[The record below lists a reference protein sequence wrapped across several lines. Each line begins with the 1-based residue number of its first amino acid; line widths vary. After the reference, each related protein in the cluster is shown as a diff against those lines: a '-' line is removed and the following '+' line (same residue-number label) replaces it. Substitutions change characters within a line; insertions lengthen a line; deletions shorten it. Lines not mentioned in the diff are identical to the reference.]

1 MSEELERRETT
12 IRKEGLTIR
21 LRRTEKGG
29 YVWVIEADSP
39 KLDPEALEKVLEYAD
54 RALRRKF
61 LGEDVEL
68 PQPPKIPE
76 GIKTSEE
83 IKAEIKAE
91 RMEKTIPILS
101 KNGKLFGRIAVYNQE
116 IALEPFKPLRIDDPA
131 IGWLIGF
138 LEGKYGRE
146 KVSLEHDR
154 DDRYFRRIIVAARLS
169 EEELEELRSKAAWSF
184 IRATV
189 RPAKHEPHGRRPPR
203 RWKRG
208 R

>member
-1 MSEELERRETT
+1 VSEELERKETVIKKQALEVR
-12 IRKEGLTIR
+12 IRRLPDGRYVWSIELSTPTLDPALIDELVSNVDLR
-21 LRRTEKGG
+21 LRKR
-29 YVWVIEADSP
+29 Y
-39 KLDPEALEKVLEYAD
+39 
-54 RALRRKF
+54 
-61 LGEDVEL
+61 LGEDVEVPEL
-68 PQPPKIPE
+68 PKIPE
-76 GIKTSEE
+76 GIKTSE
-83 IKAEIKAE
+83 EIKAE

-154 DDRYFRRIIVAARLS
+154 DDRYFRRIIVAAKLS
-169 EEELEELRSKAAWSF
+169 EEELEELRPKAAWSF

>member
-1 MSEELERRETT
+1 MVSEELERKETT

-21 LRRTEKGG
+21 LRRTEKGS
-29 YVWVIEADSP
+29 YTWVIEADSP

-76 GIKTSEE
+76 GIKTSE
-83 IKAEIKAE
+83 KIKAE

-116 IALEPFKPLRIDDPA
+116 IALEPLKPLRIDDPA
-131 IGWLIGF
+131 IGWLRGF
-138 LEGKYGRE
+138 LEGRYGRE
-146 KVSLEHDR
+146 KVSFEYDKT
-154 DDRYFRRIIVAARLS
+154 DRYFRRIILS
-169 EEELEELRSKAAWSF
+169 EKLDDEQLEELRDKAAWSF

-189 RPAKHEPHGRRPPR
+189 RPAKHRPPR